1 MWTIPVFPETY
12 LELLPSR
19 IDLWNQKKNWVDT
32 EYLWWMCAKLGR
44 IQWKC
49 DRFPVILPKATP
61 GDHIRLQRVGGSER
75 SLLAPICSYQSI
87 TFSSRGC
94 RRPLHQAG
102 WPGAVGS
109 LSSCYGAGGAP
120 KSVRT
125 PGTRLGAV
133 TGVWLGNRKA
143 GSPQTPA
150 NAWLWIVPLRSI
162 WPKNHSI
169 KQNGQDFQ
177 DHYLCPRSWAPTPT
191 TETVFLSP
199 FSNFSVPSISSVFNL
214 LKKKNNLKNNPTCPK
229 INYSGKEFQISLPQH

>member
-1 MWTIPVFPETY
+1 M
-12 LELLPSR
+12 
-19 IDLWNQKKNWVDT
+19 DT
-32 EYLWWMCAKLGR
+32 EYLWWICAKLGR
-44 IQWKC
+44 IQWKR

-61 GDHIRLQRVGGSER
+61 GDHIRLQRVAGSER

-109 LSSCYGAGGAP
+109 LSSLSSCYGAMELVELPQVLELLARG
-120 KSVRT
+120 
-125 PGTRLGAV
+125 
-133 TGVWLGNRKA
+133 WEQLGNRKA

-177 DHYLCPRSWAPTPT
+177 DHYLCPRSRAPTPT

-214 LKKKNNLKNNPTCPK
+214 LKKKTNLKNNPTCPK